1 VSPRAGLIPA
11 LVGFLVVACGAP
23 GPSATVVPPSP
34 IADLPEPGRP
44 YAADDILDAM
54 RDSRRPDGVAE
65 ELQTAAVAAAVAD
78 AIWTYGGE
86 PWDAIVAG
94 GSCGATACTL
104 EVAGG
109 RGGVGGD
116 TWVFS
121 VDPASGGVELVD
133 AELQAIPA
141 ELVTEL
147 DRAARLADDDGL
159 LDGLLLTA
167 ARWIPPPADQVFGL
181 AYRSGDEEQSCSV
194 DLEIDAVRNVITE
207 VISSGC

>member
-11 LVGFLVVACGAP
+11 LVGVLVAACGAP
-23 GPSATVVPPSP
+23 GPSATMVPPSS
-34 IADLPEPGRP
+34 IADFPEPGRP

-86 PWDAIVAG
+86 RWDAIVAG

-109 RGGVGGD
+109 RDGGGD

-121 VDPASGGVELVD
+121 VDPASGDVELVD

-141 ELVTEL
+141 DLVTEL
-147 DRAARLADDDGL
+147 DRAARLADDGGL
-159 LDGLLLTA
+159 LDGMLLTA
-167 ARWIPPPADQVFGL
+167 ARWMPPPADHVFGL
-181 AYRSGDEEQSCSV
+181 AYRSGDEEESCSV
-194 DLEIDAVRNVITE
+194 DIEIDAVRNVITE
-207 VISSGC
+207 VSSSGC

>member
-1 VSPRAGLIPA
+1 MSPRAGVIAA
-11 LVGFLVVACGAP
+11 LGCAIVVACGTSAP
-23 GPSATVVPPSP
+23 TTTPLTPSP

-44 YAADDILDAM
+44 YDADDILDAM

-65 ELQTAAVAAAVAD
+65 ELQTEGVAAAVAE

-86 PWDAIVAG
+86 PWDEVVAG
-94 GSCGATACTL
+94 GTCGPAACTL

-109 RGGVGGD
+109 REGLGGD

-121 VDPASGGVELVD
+121 VDPASGRVEVVD
-133 AELQAIPA
+133 AELQAIPV

-159 LDGLLLTA
+159 LEDMLLTA
-167 ARWIPPPADQVFGL
+167 ARWMPPPADRVFGL
-181 AYRSGDEEQSCSV
+181 AYRSGDEEGSCSV
-194 DLEIDAVRNVITE
+194 DIEIDAGRGQ
-207 VISSGC
+207 ISDVTSTGC